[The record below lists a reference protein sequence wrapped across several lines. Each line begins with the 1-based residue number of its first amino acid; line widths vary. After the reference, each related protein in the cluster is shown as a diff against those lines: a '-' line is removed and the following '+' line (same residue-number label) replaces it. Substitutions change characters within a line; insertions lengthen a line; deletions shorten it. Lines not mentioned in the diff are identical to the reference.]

1 MVSPKKWNELVKMQY
16 EIGRVSLLGNRKNNQ
31 DRLGVIESH
40 GGVILILG
48 DGLGG
53 RPGGELA
60 AETLVQSVE
69 HSLRHEIMPVEEPEK
84 LLEKLIITAHYAI
97 LSMGKKQNPPIEP
110 GSTAVVCIIQNEK
123 AWWAHVGDSRFYLF
137 RDGLPLY
144 RTKDDSFVE
153 QLYQRGEISLDK
165 LDGHPMRNY
174 VTQCIG
180 LMDTEP
186 KVTVS
191 KAHDLQA
198 GDTLLLCSDGFWE
211 PLDDAQIGSN
221 LADNTIKESLQ
232 KLATRA
238 EQASYP
244 KSDNTTVLA
253 MKVISMQSITKTKAT
268 KKKTISKK
276 SGTPLD
282 GAIQEIEDV
291 INYYKDEMDK

>member
-1 MVSPKKWNELVKMQY
+1 MQY

-40 GGVILILG
+40 SGVVLILG

-69 HSLRHEIMPVEEPEK
+69 HSLRHEIMPVDDPEK

-97 LSMGKKQNPPIEP
+97 LTMGKKQNPPIEP
-110 GSTAVVCIIQNEK
+110 GSTAVLCLIQNQK

-144 RTKDDSFVE
+144 RTQDDSFVE

-165 LDGHPMRNY
+165 LNNHPMRNY

-186 KVTVS
+186 KVTVT
-191 KAHDLQA
+191 KGCDLMPE
-198 GDTLLLCSDGFWE
+198 DTLLLCSDGFWE

-221 LADNTIKESLQ
+221 LSDHPIKESIQ

-238 EQASYP
+238 EQSSYP

-253 MKVISMQSITKTKAT
+253 MKIISMQDIEKKAA
-268 KKKTISKK
+268 KKKTTSNK
-276 SGTPLD
+276 SETPLD
-282 GAIQEIEDV
+282 GAIQEIEEV
-291 INYYKDEMDK
+291 FNYYKDEMDK

>member
-1 MVSPKKWNELVKMQY
+1 MQY
-16 EIGRVSLLGNRKNNQ
+16 EISRVSSVGNRKTNQ
-31 DRLGVIESH
+31 DRIGVIESH
-40 GGVILILG
+40 GGVVLILG

-53 RPGGELA
+53 KPGGELA
-60 AETLVQSVE
+60 AETLIQSVE
-69 HSLRHEIMPVEEPEK
+69 YSLRHEIMPIENPEE
-84 LLEKLIITAHYAI
+84 LLKKLIIKAHYDI
-97 LSMGKKQNPPIEP
+97 LAMGKKQKPPIKP
-110 GSTAVVCIIQNEK
+110 GSTAVLCLIQNKK

-180 LMDTEP
+180 LMETEP

-191 KAHDLQA
+191 KGLDLEI

-221 LADNTIKESLQ
+221 LTDGFIKDAIK

-238 EQASYP
+238 EQISYP

-253 MKVISMQSITKTKAT
+253 MRITSMQNIAKKTAKKKTTAT
-268 KKKTISKK
+268 KKPETS
-276 SGTPLD
+276 LD

-291 INYYKDEMDK
+291 FNYYKDEMDE